1 MNKKQII
8 FVTSNLGKVKSAQRD
23 LKDVDVIQY
32 EAELIE
38 PRSDSIIE
46 FFYY

>member
-23 LKDVDVIQY
+23 LKNVEINNN
-32 EAELIE
+32 
-38 PRSDSIIE
+38 
-46 FFYY
+46 